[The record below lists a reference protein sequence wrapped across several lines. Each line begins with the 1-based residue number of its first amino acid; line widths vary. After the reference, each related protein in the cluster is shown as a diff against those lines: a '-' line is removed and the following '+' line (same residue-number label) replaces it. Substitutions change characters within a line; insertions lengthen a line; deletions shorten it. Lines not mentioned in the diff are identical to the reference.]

1 MFTGT
6 RVVAGSVCEI
16 EVHQIARTCGASYVI
31 NVHPL
36 SGPLEHL
43 RRRFFLTRTQLKV
56 ALLLSERHSDRE
68 IAKELGISL
77 HTARNH
83 VRAVRMKLHVR
94 SRREVP
100 GIVRSSVFRAATAV
114 DESAGNRRVGPRLG
128 AAAWKTDER
137 AK

>member
-6 RVVAGSVCEI
+6 RVVAGSLCEI
-16 EVHQIARTCGASYVI
+16 EVHQIPRTCGASYVI

-36 SGPLEHL
+36 SGPLGHRDL
-43 RRRFFLTRTQLKV
+43 RRRFFLTRTQVKV
-56 ALLLSERHSDRE
+56 ALLLFERYSDQE

-94 SRREVP
+94 SRREVR
-100 GIVRSSVFRAATAV
+100 GIVRNAVFLRTC
-114 DESAGNRRVGPRLG
+114 R
-128 AAAWKTDER
+128 
-137 AK
+137 